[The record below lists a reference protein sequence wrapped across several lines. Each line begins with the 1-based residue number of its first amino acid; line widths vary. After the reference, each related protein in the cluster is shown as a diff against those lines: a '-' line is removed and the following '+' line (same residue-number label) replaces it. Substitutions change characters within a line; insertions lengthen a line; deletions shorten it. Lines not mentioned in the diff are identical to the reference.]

1 MRPPERAAFCLF
13 ARRVYFEIHF
23 IKNGRRAHSKMSDIH
38 SVMCSKLNCVY
49 FSSLPLAA
57 SRGSAMFPCELRKFD
72 AEYAEASRWSSV
84 FARFD
89 RMNLFRISLFGQM
102 LPRKIWQKSCSLR
115 WDTIPNWLAPCWR
128 AGCAP
133 GPRAFVETTTMRT
146 KVYSV
151 WNGKNR
157 SWGDYFPFSC
167 RRGVGVA
174 FSNSYETIAHTV
186 WNSLTSCF
194 RVSRLA
200 SWGYT
205 THSFVR
211 N

>member
-1 MRPPERAAFCLF
+1 MQIVKAFRGKAFRVQCSELANMCARAAIYKTVLEMKRPLVFIVICSCLDTLCTLACSDFFFFLLGFKTFVENVHILQMRAPERAAFCPF

-102 LPRKIWQKSCSLR
+102 LPRKI
-115 WDTIPNWLAPCWR
+115 
-128 AGCAP
+128 
-133 GPRAFVETTTMRT
+133 
-146 KVYSV
+146 
-151 WNGKNR
+151 
-157 SWGDYFPFSC
+157 
-167 RRGVGVA
+167 
-174 FSNSYETIAHTV
+174 
-186 WNSLTSCF
+186 
-194 RVSRLA
+194 
-200 SWGYT
+200 
-205 THSFVR
+205 
-211 N
+211 

>member
-89 RMNLFRISLFGQM
+89 RMNLFCISLFGQM
-102 LPRKIWQKSCSLR
+102 LPRKIWQKSRSLR

-128 AGCAP
+128 AECTRSTCIRRNNDDANESLFRVKRKKPELGRLFSFQLP
-133 GPRAFVETTTMRT
+133 PRGLRRIFELARNYRT
-146 KVYSV
+146 HRMEQPNLV
-151 WNGKNR
+151 
-157 SWGDYFPFSC
+157 FSC
-167 RRGVGVA
+167 K
-174 FSNSYETIAHTV
+174 
-186 WNSLTSCF
+186 
-194 RVSRLA
+194 
-200 SWGYT
+200 
-205 THSFVR
+205 
-211 N
+211 